1 VTTPCGRA
9 HCPVAPPD
17 PDLLAQL
24 STVTWAVG
32 ERLHRGHRV
41 AYPADELIPGVGD
54 SRFAPLPD
62 LHHTYVSRSRTAG
75 LLESALHELSGADP
89 TIYLATLDGWGLTE
103 VALRA
108 SAALA
113 DLRNPELTRIGLT
126 RDRLVDT
133 DPLHHPCTREWAG
146 EIAGGRSGAGP
157 VDGML
162 WHSRQADLH
171 ARSHQDGLLADL
183 LTHRAT
189 EVAIIWRPSTAATLL
204 DAVSDTQPLVR
215 AGRPARLIVELS
227 ALTGAPIA

>member
-1 VTTPCGRA
+1 MTAPWGRGD
-9 HCPVAPPD
+9 CRVAPPD

-24 STVTWAVG
+24 SAVTWPAD
-32 ERLHRGHRV
+32 ERLHRGHRLV
-41 AYPADELIPGVGD
+41 HPADELVPGVGNT
-54 SRFAPLPD
+54 RFAPLAD
-62 LHHTYVSRSRTAG
+62 LHHTSLSRSRTAG

-103 VALRA
+103 VTLRA
-108 SAALA
+108 PVLLA
-113 DLRNPELTRIGLT
+113 DLRNPELDRIGVA

-133 DPLHHPCTREWAG
+133 DPLHYTCTREWAG
-146 EIAGGRSGAGP
+146 EIAAGGSGAGR

-171 ARSHQDGLLADL
+171 ARSHQDGLLGDL

-189 EVAIIWRPSTAATLL
+189 EVAVIWRPPTAAALL
-204 DAVSDTQPLVR
+204 DTVSDTESLVG
-215 AGRPARLIVELS
+215 AGRPARLVVELS